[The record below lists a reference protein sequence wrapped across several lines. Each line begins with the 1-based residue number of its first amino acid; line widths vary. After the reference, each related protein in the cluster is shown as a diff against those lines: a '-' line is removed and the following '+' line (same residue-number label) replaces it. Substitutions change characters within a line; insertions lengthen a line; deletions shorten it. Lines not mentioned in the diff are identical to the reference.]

1 MQTTDYNFNIPRDIS
16 EIVRIS
22 LKEDIET
29 GDITG
34 QLIPKA
40 KVIKAKIISK
50 DLGIFCGGPWAEE
63 VIQQLDDAI
72 ELTWLVKEGS
82 NVKPQEQL
90 ASLSGSARNILTAE
104 RTLLNFLQT
113 LSATATTS
121 NHYSRLVAHT
131 KVQLLDTRKTL
142 PGLRSAQKY
151 AVRVG
156 GCYNHR
162 MGLYD
167 GYLIKENHISAFG
180 SVSAA
185 IAQGQLNNPGK
196 SIEIEIQALDELEE
210 AIQAGADIIMLDNFK
225 LSNIVSAIELN
236 AGRSKLEASGGIDK
250 NSLVKI
256 AETGVDYI
264 SIGALTKDCQAFDL
278 SLLVI

>member
-82 NVKPQEQL
+82 RIKPQEQL
-90 ASLSGSARNILTAE
+90 ASLRGSARNILTAE

-250 NSLVKI
+250 DSLVKI

>member
-82 NVKPQEQL
+82 SVKPQEQL

>member
-82 NVKPQEQL
+82 SVKPQEQL

-250 NSLVKI
+250 DSLVKI

>member
-40 KVIKAKIISK
+40 TVIKAKIISK

>member
-250 NSLVKI
+250 DSLVKI

>member
-1 MQTTDYNFNIPRDIS
+1 MQNFNIPQDIS

-22 LKEDIET
+22 LKEDIKT

-34 QLIPKA
+34 KLISETKI
-40 KVIKAKIISK
+40 IKAKIISK
-50 DLGIFCGGPWAEE
+50 GLGVFCGGPWAEE
-63 VIQQLDDAI
+63 VIQQLDDSI
-72 ELTWLVKEGS
+72 ELTWLVKEGTKI
-82 NVKPQEQL
+82 KPQEQL
-90 ASLSGSARNILTAE
+90 ASLHGSARNILTAE

-113 LSATATTS
+113 LSATATIS
-121 NHYSRLVAHT
+121 EHYSRLVAHT

-156 GCYNHR
+156 GCFNHR

-167 GYLIKENHISAFG
+167 GCLIKENHIRACG
-180 SVSAA
+180 SISAA
-185 IAQGQLNNPGK
+185 ITQSKLNNPGK
-196 SIEIEIQALDELEE
+196 SIEIEIQALNELEE

-225 LSNIVSAIELN
+225 LSNIVSAVELN
-236 AGRSKLEASGGIDK
+236 AGRTKLEASGGIDK
-250 NSLVKI
+250 DSLVKI

>member
-82 NVKPQEQL
+82 NVKPQ
-90 ASLSGSARNILTAE
+90 
-104 RTLLNFLQT
+104 
-113 LSATATTS
+113 
-121 NHYSRLVAHT
+121 
-131 KVQLLDTRKTL
+131 
-142 PGLRSAQKY
+142 
-151 AVRVG
+151 
-156 GCYNHR
+156 
-162 MGLYD
+162 
-167 GYLIKENHISAFG
+167 
-180 SVSAA
+180 
-185 IAQGQLNNPGK
+185 
-196 SIEIEIQALDELEE
+196 
-210 AIQAGADIIMLDNFK
+210 
-225 LSNIVSAIELN
+225 
-236 AGRSKLEASGGIDK
+236 
-250 NSLVKI
+250 
-256 AETGVDYI
+256 
-264 SIGALTKDCQAFDL
+264 
-278 SLLVI
+278 